1 MPISGRTSPEPSCP
15 RDLRELDNAPIRAE
29 VELGLQNGL
38 PLTQGKVASSPRVA
52 RIDPIAT
59 FKAVRAVVAL
69 FKQLRSK
76 GPPFTDTKP
85 PGSEQNRDG

>member
-1 MPISGRTSPEPSCP
+1 MPISGRTSPEPSCS
-15 RDLRELDNAPIRAE
+15 LRELDNAPIRPDARLE
-29 VELGLQNGL
+29 LQNGL
-38 PLTQGKVASSPRVA
+38 PLTQGEVVSSPRVA

-85 PGSEQNRDG
+85 PVSEQNRDG